1 MIELMKD
8 ILIYVVYGVLCF
20 VVASTIIMLI
30 MFSDLNKKI
39 QYIYGNCKCSVVR
52 PDGGCK

>member
-1 MIELMKD
+1 MLELMKD

-30 MFSDLNKKI
+30 MFSDLDKKI
-39 QYIYGNCKCSVVR
+39 QYIYGTCKCSVVR